1 MLFLLLWS
9 VVMALHFWLHVAP
22 AALCRWADT
31 EGYEIVER
39 KRAGIFDWCSFS
51 AGSGHHVFRVVVR
64 DREGREHQ
72 GLVRVGTPYW
82 FCTSASRCPV
92 EVRWGQVTDT
102 LERFRSLTDP
112 TRFGWKGGPSSR
124 GQAVTRRTI
133 LVFGVADLAL
143 ATLLLAMESGLLF
156 MLAIGVDEVWNGSL
170 GLNRYFGRVPRPEM
184 IADTRMVIA
193 QSLGFFALYL
203 PALATLTVGG
213 IGLILRKP
221 WGYYSHLTGSA
232 LVAVTC
238 FGIVYTI
245 PALAFALRPEFREY
259 LRGPKATKPVSDPL
273 GEL

>member
-1 MLFLLLWS
+1 M
-9 VVMALHFWLHVAP
+9 
-22 AALCRWADT
+22 
-31 EGYEIVER
+31 
-39 KRAGIFDWCSFS
+39 
-51 AGSGHHVFRVVVR
+51 
-64 DREGREHQ
+64 
-72 GLVRVGTPYW
+72 
-82 FCTSASRCPV
+82 
-92 EVRWGQVTDT
+92 VRWDGPANRWGEVTDT
-102 LERFRSLTDP
+102 QERFGRITDR

-124 GQAVTRRTI
+124 GLAVTRRTI

-170 GLNRYFGRVPRPEM
+170 GLNRYFGRVPRPEL
-184 IADTRMVIA
+184 IADTRMIMA

-203 PALATLTVGG
+203 PALVTLTVGG

-259 LRGPKATKPVSDPL
+259 LRGTKATKPVSDPV